1 MNLLFIFIGLSIIN
15 VVFSTIKS
23 ITTIKSSPLVASLV
37 SAVYYGYYNVVLI
50 YTVSDFP
57 LWQKVLITALCN
69 FVGVFIVKWIEA
81 KRRKDRLWEVR
92 ATIPAEYTDT
102 LHEAL
107 SMIPHNYITN
117 IGKYT
122 IFNIYCA
129 TQKESS
135 AVKATLDL
143 YHAKYFVSESKEL

>member
-1 MNLLFIFIGLSIIN
+1 MNLLLIFIGLSIIN

-92 ATIPAEYTDT
+92 ATIPAEYTDS

-107 SMIPHNYITN
+107 SLIPHNYITN

>member
-23 ITTIKSSPLVASLV
+23 ITTIKSSPLVASLI
-37 SAVYYGYYNVVLI
+37 SSIYYGYYNVVLI

-92 ATIPAEYTDT
+92 ATIPAEYTNS

-107 SMIPHNYITN
+107 SLIPHNYITN

-122 IFNIYCA
+122 IFNIYCT

>member
-15 VVFSTIKS
+15 VIFSTVKS
-23 ITTIKSSPLVASLV
+23 ITTIKSSPLVASLI

>member
-15 VVFSTIKS
+15 VIFSTIKS
-23 ITTIKSSPLVASLV
+23 ITTIKSSPLVASLI
-37 SAVYYGYYNVVLI
+37 SAIYYGYYNVVLI

-92 ATIPAEYTDT
+92 ATIPAEYTNT

-107 SMIPHNYITN
+107 SMIPHNYITGV
-117 IGKYT
+117 GKYT

>member
-37 SAVYYGYYNVVLI
+37 SAVYYGLYTVVLI

-57 LWQKVLITALCN
+57 LWQKVLITAICN

-107 SMIPHNYITN
+107 SLIPHNYITN

-122 IFNIYCA
+122 IFNI
-129 TQKESS
+129 
-135 AVKATLDL
+135 
-143 YHAKYFVSESKEL
+143 

>member
-23 ITTIKSSPLVASLV
+23 ITTIKSSPLVASLI
-37 SAVYYGYYNVVLI
+37 SAIYYGYYNVVLI

-107 SMIPHNYITN
+107 SLIPHNYIAGV
-117 IGKYT
+117 GKYT
-122 IFNIYCA
+122 IFNIYCT

>member
-1 MNLLFIFIGLSIIN
+1 MNLLLIFIGLSIIN

-107 SMIPHNYITN
+107 SLIPHNYIAN

>member
-15 VVFSTIKS
+15 VIFSTIKS
-23 ITTIKSSPLVASLV
+23 ITTIKSSPLVASLI
-37 SAVYYGYYNVVLI
+37 SSIYYGYYNIVLI

-107 SMIPHNYITN
+107 SLIPHNYISG

-122 IFNIYCA
+122 IFNIYCT

>member
-1 MNLLFIFIGLSIIN
+1 MNLLFIFIGLSIVN

-37 SAVYYGYYNVVLI
+37 SAGYYGLYTVVLI

-69 FVGVFIVKWIEA
+69 FMGVFIVKWIEA

-107 SMIPHNYITN
+107 SLIPHNYITGV
-117 IGKYT
+117 GKYT

>member
-23 ITTIKSSPLVASLV
+23 ITTIKSSPLVASLI
-37 SAVYYGYYNVVLI
+37 SSIYYGYYNVVLI
-50 YTVSDFP
+50 YTVSNFP

>member
-23 ITTIKSSPLVASLV
+23 ITTIKSSPLVASLI
-37 SAVYYGYYNVVLI
+37 SAIYYGYYNVVLI

-81 KRRKDRLWEVR
+81 KRKKDRLWEVR

-107 SMIPHNYITN
+107 SLIPHNYIPN

>member
-15 VVFSTIKS
+15 VIFSTIKS
-23 ITTIKSSPLVASLV
+23 ITTIKSSPLVASLI
-37 SAVYYGYYNVVLI
+37 SAIYYGYYNVVLI

-107 SMIPHNYITN
+107 SLVPHNYITN

-135 AVKATLDL
+135 AVKATLNL

>member
-15 VVFSTIKS
+15 VIFSTIKS
-23 ITTIKSSPLVASLV
+23 ITTIKSSPLVASLI
-37 SAVYYGYYNVVLI
+37 SAIYYGYYNVGLI
-50 YTVSDFP
+50 YTISDFP

-107 SMIPHNYITN
+107 SLVPHNYITN

>member
-1 MNLLFIFIGLSIIN
+1 MNLLFIFVGLSIIN

-23 ITTIKSSPLVASLV
+23 ITTIKSSPLVASLI
-37 SAVYYGYYNVVLI
+37 SAIYYGYYNVVLI
-50 YTVSDFP
+50 YTVSNFP

-122 IFNIYCA
+122 IFNIYGA
-129 TQKESS
+129 TQKENS

>member
-23 ITTIKSSPLVASLV
+23 ITTIKSSPLVASLI
-37 SAVYYGYYNVVLI
+37 SAIYYGYYNVVLI

-69 FVGVFIVKWIEA
+69 FVGVFVVKWIEA

-107 SMIPHNYITN
+107 SLIPHNYITN

>member
-1 MNLLFIFIGLSIIN
+1 MNLLFIFVGLSIIN

>member
-15 VVFSTIKS
+15 VIFSTIKS
-23 ITTIKSSPLVASLV
+23 ITTIKSSPLVASLI
-37 SAVYYGYYNVVLI
+37 SSIYYGYYNVILI

-57 LWQKVLITALCN
+57 LWQKVIITALCN

-107 SMIPHNYITN
+107 SLIPHNYITN

-143 YHAKYFVSESKEL
+143 YHAKYFASESKEL

>member
-1 MNLLFIFIGLSIIN
+1 MNLLFIFIGLSIVN

-23 ITTIKSSPLVASLV
+23 ITTIKSSPLVASLI
-37 SAVYYGYYNVVLI
+37 SSIYYGYYNVVLI

-107 SMIPHNYITN
+107 SLIPHNYIAGV
-117 IGKYT
+117 GKYT

>member
-23 ITTIKSSPLVASLV
+23 ITTIKSSPLVASLI
-37 SAVYYGYYNVVLI
+37 SAIYYGYYNVVLI

-81 KRRKDRLWEVR
+81 KRKKDRLWEVR

-107 SMIPHNYITN
+107 SLVPHNYITN

>member
-23 ITTIKSSPLVASLV
+23 ITTIKSSPLIASLI
-37 SAVYYGYYNVVLI
+37 SAIYYGYYNVVLI

-69 FVGVFIVKWIEA
+69 FIGVFIVKWIEA

-107 SMIPHNYITN
+107 SLIPHNYITGV
-117 IGKYT
+117 GKYT

>member
-1 MNLLFIFIGLSIIN
+1 MNLLFIFIGLSIVN

-23 ITTIKSSPLVASLV
+23 ITTIKSSPLVASLI
-37 SAVYYGYYNVVLI
+37 SSIYYGYYNVVLI

-107 SMIPHNYITN
+107 ALIPHNYIAGV
-117 IGKYT
+117 GKYT

-135 AVKATLDL
+135 SVKATLDL

>member
-23 ITTIKSSPLVASLV
+23 IATIKSSPLVASLI
-37 SAVYYGYYNVVLI
+37 SAIYYGYYNVVLI

>member
-1 MNLLFIFIGLSIIN
+1 MNLLFIFIGLSIVN

-23 ITTIKSSPLVASLV
+23 ITTIKSSPLVASLI
-37 SAVYYGYYNVVLI
+37 SSIYYGYYNVVLI

-107 SMIPHNYITN
+107 SLIPHNYITGV
-117 IGKYT
+117 GKYT

>member
-15 VVFSTIKS
+15 VIFSTIKS
-23 ITTIKSSPLVASLV
+23 ITTIKSSPLMASLI
-37 SAVYYGYYNVVLI
+37 SAIYYGYYNVVLI

-107 SMIPHNYITN
+107 SLIPHNYIPN

-122 IFNIYCA
+122 IFNIYCT

-143 YHAKYFVSESKEL
+143 YHAKYFVSVSKEL

>member
-1 MNLLFIFIGLSIIN
+1 MKWLFSCSGLSIIS
-15 VVFSTIKS
+15 VVCSTIKS
-23 ITTIKSSPLVASLV
+23 ITTIKSSPLVASLI
-37 SAVYYGYYNVVLI
+37 SAIYYGYYNVVLI

-92 ATIPAEYTDT
+92 ATIPAEYTDS

-107 SMIPHNYITN
+107 SLIPHNYITN

>member
-23 ITTIKSSPLVASLV
+23 ITTIKSSPLVASLI
-37 SAVYYGYYNVVLI
+37 SSIYYGYYNVVLI

-92 ATIPAEYTDT
+92 ATIPAEYADT

-107 SMIPHNYITN
+107 SLIPHNYITGV
-117 IGKYT
+117 GKYT
-122 IFNIYCA
+122 IFNIYCS

>member
-15 VVFSTIKS
+15 VIFSTIKS
-23 ITTIKSSPLVASLV
+23 ITTIKSSPLVASLI
-37 SAVYYGYYNVVLI
+37 SSIYYGYYNVVLI

-69 FVGVFIVKWIEA
+69 FVGVFIVKWIET

-107 SMIPHNYITN
+107 SLIPHNYIAN

>member
-23 ITTIKSSPLVASLV
+23 ITTIKSSPLVASLI
-37 SAVYYGYYNVVLI
+37 SAIYYGYYNVVLI

-92 ATIPAEYTDT
+92 ATIPAEYTNT

-107 SMIPHNYITN
+107 SLIPHNYITGV
-117 IGKYT
+117 GKYT
-122 IFNIYCA
+122 IFNIYCT

>member
-1 MNLLFIFIGLSIIN
+1 MNLLFIFIGLSIVN

-23 ITTIKSSPLVASLV
+23 ITTIKSSPLVASLI
-37 SAVYYGYYNVVLI
+37 SSVYYGYYNVVLI

-107 SMIPHNYITN
+107 SLIPHNYITGV
-117 IGKYT
+117 GKYT

-135 AVKATLDL
+135 AVKATLNL

>member
-23 ITTIKSSPLVASLV
+23 IATIKSSPLVASLI
-37 SAVYYGYYNVVLI
+37 SAIYYGLYTVVLI

-107 SMIPHNYITN
+107 SLIPHNYISGV
-117 IGKYT
+117 GKYT

-135 AVKATLDL
+135 AVKATLNL

>member
-1 MNLLFIFIGLSIIN
+1 MNLLFIFVGLSIIN
-15 VVFSTIKS
+15 VIFSTIKS

-37 SAVYYGYYNVVLI
+37 SAIYYGLYTVVLI

-81 KRRKDRLWEVR
+81 KRRKDKLWEVR

-107 SMIPHNYITN
+107 SLIPHNYITN

-143 YHAKYFVSESKEL
+143 YRAKYFVSESKEL

>member
-15 VVFSTIKS
+15 VIFSTIKS
-23 ITTIKSSPLVASLV
+23 ITTIKSSPLVASLI
-37 SAVYYGYYNVVLI
+37 SAIYYGYYNVVLI
-50 YTVSDFP
+50 YTVSNFP

-107 SMIPHNYITN
+107 SLLPHNYITN

>member
-23 ITTIKSSPLVASLV
+23 ITTIKSSPLVASLI
-37 SAVYYGYYNVVLI
+37 SAIYYGYYNVVLI

-107 SMIPHNYITN
+107 SLVPHNYITN

-135 AVKATLDL
+135 AVKATLNL

>member
-23 ITTIKSSPLVASLV
+23 ITTIKSSPLVASLI
-37 SAVYYGYYNVVLI
+37 SSIYYGYYNIVLI

-107 SMIPHNYITN
+107 SLIPHNYITGV
-117 IGKYT
+117 GKYT

>member
-15 VVFSTIKS
+15 VIFSTIKS
-23 ITTIKSSPLVASLV
+23 ITTIKSSPLVASLI
-37 SAVYYGYYNVVLI
+37 SAIYYGYYNVVLI

-107 SMIPHNYITN
+107 SLIPHNYIAGV
-117 IGKYT
+117 GKYT
-122 IFNIYCA
+122 IFNIYCT

>member
-107 SMIPHNYITN
+107 SLIPHNYIAN